1 MSKVKMEEVCD
12 FINGGAWSDKEY
24 STSGLPV
31 LKVSNCK
38 NSGFELD
45 EIDYLPYE
53 LEEKYHSN
61 RLKKGDVII
70 ATVGSH
76 PNLKESAAGRSS
88 IITVLLRD
96 SILTKMQYVFGLRMK
111 MFLIKDISVVY
122 QNTIYLRTI
131 SR

>member
-1 MSKVKMEEVCD
+1 MSKVKLGEVCD

-24 STSGLPV
+24 SISGIPV

-53 LEEKYHSN
+53 LEEKYHNN

-70 ATVGSH
+70 AITRGASKSDSGS
-76 PNLKESAAGRSS
+76 L
-88 IITVLLRD
+88 LLR
-96 SILTKMQYVFGLRMK
+96 M
-111 MFLIKDISVVY
+111 
-122 QNTIYLRTI
+122 
-131 SR
+131 

>member
-88 IITVLLRD
+88 IVNSFVEGFYLNQNAVCVRTKNEDVLDQGYIGCL
-96 SILTKMQYVFGLRMK
+96 S
-111 MFLIKDISVVY
+111 
-122 QNTIYLRTI
+122 
-131 SR
+131 